1 MDAVTLSNAKA
12 NLSALVER
20 ASAGEEVTIM
30 CHGKPKARLVP
41 VETPRKKIDWDA
53 IKLVTDQ
60 MKFQS
65 EPAVDLI
72 RRMRDDGY

>member
-41 VETPRKKIDWDA
+41 IETPRKKIDWAELDR
-53 IKLVTDQ
+53 VTSGMTMQTESAGD
-60 MKFQS
+60 
-65 EPAVDLI
+65 VI
-72 RRMRDDGY
+72 RRMRDEGY